1 MSILESKI
9 RKKIMIISGDSR
21 GLIKKLKNMHILKR
35 IVGDIGK
42 NTNKV
47 VNKKRNNNF
56 KEK

>member
-1 MSILESKI
+1 
-9 RKKIMIISGDSR
+9 MIISGDSR

-47 VNKKRNNNF
+47 ASKKRSNNF
-56 KEK
+56 KDK

>member
-42 NTNKV
+42 NTTKV
-47 VNKKRNNNF
+47 VSKKRNNNF

>member
-1 MSILESKI
+1 
-9 RKKIMIISGDSR
+9 MIISGDSR

-42 NTNKV
+42 NTHKV
-47 VNKKRNNNF
+47 VNKKRNNNV